1 MGLSL
6 LRRAL
11 RVFGA
16 PRTIVGVA
24 GLALL
29 LAFGPAV
36 PSARADDPVDTL
48 RTILGDRSQG
58 DFAGIERLDFRRAK
72 VKDAIAQMRTIG
84 QLRRA
89 LVLDEWK
96 VDPKRVINEP
106 LRDLDVELRA
116 IVGNRLTKMLKRA
129 ADRGDANARLAVANT
144 IAEMGPTVRPLDPK
158 DRFGYTRTLY
168 PIVVQLTKDDDLGVR
183 QEALRALS
191 NINAEPKDAVEIF
204 RQTLQKDPQ
213 IGPRRLAADGLE
225 QMVKVVNFLQRRGQA
240 GSGVDA
246 TRQDLLDV
254 ILAVGPVAAVALEDT
269 DTEVRMLGLLAVEQS
284 AQTLS
289 DLMDTPKDYQRDSFP
304 PVGFKLSALE
314 KERILRVYDLVQ
326 KDFAEV
332 RPILD
337 MLKKAMPTYG
347 KALYDPD
354 ARVRL
359 SAVNA
364 FENLAASR
372 LQIVR
377 RAVNLPTLRDLK
389 DKVER
394 SPQMLL
400 EGTDFMAP
408 FFARDLPQIGALLR
422 DPDVRI
428 RRTAAEVCVQLEQK
442 NLAIMPALVSALADP
457 DRFVRWTAAKAAGTL
472 PPDQAEPVLGP
483 LARMLAD
490 PELNLRIAAAAS
502 LEAMGKYAKP
512 VLPALGQA
520 IRSGDVEARLAA
532 LYAIIKTGP
541 EASAVLIPDL
551 IIAINGSEP
560 RVTKVACEA
569 LADIGAPAIAA
580 IPSLRRLIGNEDSEV
595 RSGASEAILSILQ
608 AGE

>member
-11 RVFGA
+11 R
-16 PRTIVGVA
+16 PSRTRIVGLA
-24 GLALL
+24 GLAILL
-29 LAFGPAV
+29 LASAPA
-36 PSARADDPVDTL
+36 ARADDPVDAL
-48 RTILGDRSQG
+48 RSILGDRSQG
-58 DFAGIERLDFRRAK
+58 EGGGIERLDFRRAK
-72 VKDAIAQMRTIG
+72 VTEAIDQMRTIG

-96 VDPKRVINEP
+96 VDPKRVINEQ
-106 LRDLDVELRA
+106 LRDLDNELRTV
-116 IVGNRLTKMLKRA
+116 VGNRLTKMLKKA
-129 ADRGDANARLAVANT
+129 AEKGDANTRLAVANT

-158 DRFGYTRTLY
+158 DRFGYTRSLL
-168 PIVVQLTKDDDLGVR
+168 PIVTHLTKDDDLGVR

-191 NINAEPKDAVEIF
+191 NINADPKDAAEVF
-204 RQTLQKDPQ
+204 RGILSRDPQ

-254 ILAVGPVAAVALEDT
+254 ILAVGPVAAIALEDT
-269 DTEVRMLGLLAVEQS
+269 DTEVRMLGLLAIQQS

-289 DLMDTPKDYQRDSFP
+289 ELMDVPDEYQRKAFP
-304 PVGFKLSALE
+304 PVGYKLSALQ
-314 KERILRVYDLVQ
+314 KEQILKKYDEVQ
-326 KDFAEV
+326 KDYAEV
-332 RPILD
+332 KPILD

-359 SAVNA
+359 ASAQA
-364 FENLAASR
+364 FDNLANAR
-372 LQIVR
+372 LRIVR
-377 RAVNLPTLRDLK
+377 RAINLPTLRDLK
-389 DKVER
+389 GNVER
-394 SPQMLL
+394 TPQTLL
-400 EGTDFMAP
+400 QGTDFMAP
-408 FFARDLPQIGALLR
+408 FFTRDLPQLGALLR

-428 RRTAAEVCVQLEQK
+428 RRAAAEVLEELEEK
-442 NLAIMPALVSALADP
+442 NLAIMPALVSSLSDP

-472 PPDQAEPVLGP
+472 PPDQAEPVIGP

-490 PELNLRIAAAAS
+490 PELNLRVAAAAS

-512 VLPALGQA
+512 ALPALGQA

-541 EASAVLIPDL
+541 EASAAVVPDL
-551 IIAINGSEP
+551 IIAINGNEP

-569 LADIGAPAIAA
+569 LANIGPPASAA
-580 IPSLRRLIGNEDSEV
+580 LPSLRRLIGNEDPEV
-595 RSGASEAILSILQ
+595 RSWASDAILSILQ
-608 AGE
+608 SGE